1 MFFQTGLFNFCLMR
15 QNTPYI
21 DKTNRCESLK
31 GQNKVR
37 ESKQPQDCNENRAD
51 PTATNITVRLAKLH
65 AYAEA
70 SKLTAQI
77 TRTY

>member
-1 MFFQTGLFNFCLMR
+1 
-15 QNTPYI
+15 
-21 DKTNRCESLK
+21 LK

-37 ESKQPQDCNENRAD
+37 ESKQPQDCNENRTD

-77 TRTY
+77 TRTYKIPTTANDRKSRFR